1 MAHQVQPTRAVIIG
15 GGMAGLFAARVL
27 AEAYGDVIVFE
38 RDRLPEAP
46 AIRRGVPQGAHA
58 HALLAG
64 GAIVAETVFPGII
77 DALLERGA
85 VRGYGRFFSGGG
97 FHAPYRFGGGGVFAS
112 RPLIEDVVRQRV
124 LALPNVRIVGETAV
138 RGLVFD
144 SARTRVVGIETLPA
158 GQVHRAGV
166 QASLQP
172 ADLVVDASGRGSR
185 MPEWLEQA
193 GFPRPELEVVD
204 VHMGYSSRY
213 YRREA
218 QHLDGDVFAN
228 IGATPANRRAAGML
242 AQEGDRWIVTLAGY
256 FGDYPPADEAGFV
269 EFARSLPAPDVYDLI
284 RDATPLSAP
293 VQYRFPSNQRRHYE
307 KLARFPEG
315 LLVLGDA
322 LCSFT
327 PLYGQGMSVAALE
340 ASALK
345 ECLVADP
352 QPLAGAFFAR
362 AGRIVDMAWT
372 ISVGTDQK
380 LAGTRPGSVAERLF
394 GWYLDRLQV
403 AARHDAQS
411 ALAFLRVSNLLARPR
426 SLLHPSVMLR
436 VLRGNLVERF
446 RRSVAV
452 APESA
457 SS

>member
-1 MAHQVQPTRAVIIG
+1 MTHQVQPSRAVVIG

-27 AEAYGDVIVFE
+27 AEAYGDVVVLE

-46 AIRRGVPQGAHA
+46 DIRRGVPQGAHA

-64 GAIVAETVFPGII
+64 GAIVAETLFPGIV
-77 DALLERGA
+77 DELLERGA

-112 RPLIEDVVRQRV
+112 RPLIEDVVRRRV
-124 LALPNVRIVGETAV
+124 LALPNVRIAGETAV

-144 SARTRVVGIETLPA
+144 AARMRVVGVETLPA
-158 GQVHRAGV
+158 GQAHSAGV
-166 QASLQP
+166 QASLQQ
-172 ADLVVDASGRGSR
+172 AHLVVDASGRGSR
-185 MPEWLEQA
+185 TPDWLEQA
-193 GFPRPELEVVD
+193 GFPRPEVQVVD
-204 VHMGYSSRY
+204 VGMGYSSRY

-218 QHLDGDVFAN
+218 QHLDGDVFAT

-242 AQEGDRWIVTLAGY
+242 AQEGERWIVTLAGY
-256 FGDYPPADEAGFV
+256 FGDYPPTDEAGFV
-269 EFARSLPAPDVYDLI
+269 QFARSLPAPDVYNLI
-284 RDATPLSAP
+284 CDATPLSAP
-293 VQYRFPSNQRRHYE
+293 VQYRFPSNQRWHYE
-307 KLARFPEG
+307 KSARFPAG

-322 LCSFT
+322 ICSFT

-340 ASALK
+340 AGALK
-345 ECLVADP
+345 ECLAVRP
-352 QPLAGAFFAR
+352 EQLAAAFFAR

-380 LAGTRPGSVAERLF
+380 LAGTQPGSVAERLF

-403 AARHDAQS
+403 AARHDAQA

-426 SLLHPSVMLR
+426 SVLRPAVMLR
-436 VLRGNLVERF
+436 VLRGNLAERF
-446 RRSVAV
+446 RHPAAV
-452 APESA
+452 APGSA